1 MLGAREDLRD
11 LLFQSM
17 IRAGALAGELYV
29 VENKKKEIFS
39 MALWFAPGE
48 AMFSS

>member
-1 MLGAREDLRD
+1 MLGGRDDLRD

-17 IRAGALAGELYV
+17 VGAGALAGELYV
-29 VENKKKEIFS
+29 LENINKEILS